1 MFFNGFR
8 HLGLDVRPVEQ
19 HFLRVCYQGVMK
31 GYKDGSGRLRDRVA
45 DSETKR
51 LRYSEGALLRNS
63 FVDRCRK

>member
-51 LRYSEGALLRNS
+51 FR
-63 FVDRCRK
+63 